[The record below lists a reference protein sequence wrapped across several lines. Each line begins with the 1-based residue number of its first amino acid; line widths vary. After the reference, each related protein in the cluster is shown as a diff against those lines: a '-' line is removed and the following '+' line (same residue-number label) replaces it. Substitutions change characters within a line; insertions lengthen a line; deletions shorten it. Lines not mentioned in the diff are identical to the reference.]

1 MAKIYRANGEVE
13 TVEPK
18 NGTDFQLEE
27 LQAVV
32 GGYIECLPL
41 YGTNEIMTCNE
52 EGKILGL
59 PLNRKATEIIAD
71 NGYKD
76 CIVGDVLVCKEEE
89 IK

>member
-1 MAKIYRANGEVE
+1 MAKIYHTDGWIE

-18 NGTDFQLEE
+18 NGKDFQLEE

-41 YGTNEIMTCNE
+41 VGTNEIMTVNE
-52 EGKILGL
+52 EGKLQGL
-59 PLNRKATEIIAD
+59 SPNHNATQIIREH
-71 NGYKD
+71 GYED
-76 CIVGDVLVCKEEE
+76 WIAGDALVCKEEE

>member
-13 TVEPK
+13 TIEPK

-41 YGTNEIMTCNE
+41 AGTNEIMTVNE
-52 EGKILGL
+52 EGKLQGL
-59 PLNRKATEIIAD
+59 PLNRNATQIIREH
-71 NGYKD
+71 GYED
-76 CIVGDVLVCKEEE
+76 WIAGDVLVCKEEE

>member
-32 GGYIECLPL
+32 GGHIECLPL
-41 YGTNEIMTCNE
+41 YGTNEIMTVNE
-52 EGKILGL
+52 EGKLQGL
-59 PLNRKATEIIAD
+59 PPNRNATQIIREQ
-71 NGYKD
+71 GYED
-76 CIVGDVLVCKEEE
+76 WIAGDVLVCKEEE

>member
-13 TVEPK
+13 TIEPK

-41 YGTNEIMTCNE
+41 YNTTEIMTCNE

-59 PLNRKATEIIAD
+59 PLNRRATQIIVD
-71 NGYKD
+71 NGYED
-76 CIVGDVLVCKEEE
+76 CIAGDVLVCREGK